1 MMDFDKVRDL
11 AAAFNREEVE
21 YILVGGVAVN
31 LHGYVRQ
38 TEDVDFFIRPT
49 IENVERTK
57 RALTSVW
64 DDPSIQEIDG
74 EDICREYPTVRYG
87 PPDVDYYVDLMTG
100 IGVAFRYDD
109 LESEVREFE
118 GVPIRVATPRTLI
131 AMKKDT
137 VRPKDRLD
145 ADVLRQM
152 FDIPES

>member
-1 MMDFDKVRDL
+1 MMDFDKVREI

-49 IENVERTK
+49 LENVERTK
-57 RALTSVW
+57 RGLRSVW
-64 DDPSIQEIDG
+64 DDPSIDEIDA

-87 PPDVDYYVDLMTG
+87 PPDVEYYVDLMTG
-100 IGVAFRYDD
+100 IGIAFRYED
-109 LESEVREFE
+109 LESEVRDFE
-118 GVPIRVATPRTLI
+118 GVPIRVATPQTLV

-137 VRPKDRLD
+137 VRPKDRTD
-145 ADVLRQM
+145 ADVLRRM
-152 FDIPES
+152 FNLKE